1 MDASHRWP
9 RTLTP
14 ALLAGLLA
22 LAGCDKP
29 EDKKTATPEQPAAT
43 AQAAE
48 VSGTLI
54 YREREA
60 LPEDARIHVQLLD
73 VSRMDAPAT
82 VLSEETFSSD
92 GRQVPIP
99 FTLTFKPAGIDARH
113 HYAVRAEIHDADGQ
127 LRWTTMQQHRV
138 DLSAGSP
145 PPVELMLG
153 KVTSGEERVPAEEVL
168 EE

>member
-1 MDASHRWP
+1 MDVSHRLP
-9 RTLTP
+9 RTLTL
-14 ALLAGLLA
+14 ALLASLLT

-29 EDKKTATPEQPAAT
+29 EDKKAATEPPPAT
-43 AQAAE
+43 AQEAE

-60 LPEDARIHVQLLD
+60 LPQDARIHVQLLD
-73 VSRMDAPAT
+73 VSLMDVPAT
-82 VLSEETFSSD
+82 VLSEKTFSSD

-113 HYAVRAEIHDADGQ
+113 HYAVRGEIRDADGQ

>member
-1 MDASHRWP
+1 MDTARP
-9 RTLTP
+9 VLIL
-14 ALLAGLLA
+14 ALLASLLT
-22 LAGCDKP
+22 LTGCDKP
-29 EDKKTATPEQPAAT
+29 EDKPPATASTPATGQPATT

-73 VSRMDAPAT
+73 VSLMDAPAK
-82 VLSEETFSSD
+82 VLSEKTFHSG

-113 HYAVRAEIHDADGQ
+113 HYAVRGEIHAADGR
-127 LRWTTMQQHRV
+127 LRWTTMR
-138 DLSAGSP
+138 S
-145 PPVELMLG
+145 E
-153 KVTSGEERVPAEEVL
+153 
-168 EE
+168 